1 MGLAEAQLQFNQ
13 IVEFA
18 VATGQHEPLVAALL
32 EQAQRITC
40 TYPGFISAT
49 VQASEDGSRVI
60 SQVLWASRQA
70 CDAAMR
76 SSEPGEPDVIT
87 LLTRHQVRAAT
98 FDTYQVMGRIQPR
111 HRASVSGQTDSCT
124 S

>member
-1 MGLAEAQLQFNQ
+1 MGLAVAQLQFNQ

-18 VATGQHEPLVAALL
+18 IEAGQLRPLVAALL

-40 TYPGFISAT
+40 TCPGFISAT
-49 VQASEDGSRVI
+49 VQASEDRTRVI

-76 SSEPGEPDVIT
+76 SCEPGEPDVIA
-87 LLTRHQVRAAT
+87 LLTRHRVRAAT
-98 FDTYQVMGRIQPR
+98 FDSYQVMGRIQPR
-111 HRASVSGQTDSCT
+111 HRAAVSGQTDSCT
-124 S
+124 N